1 VSARKQGAFE
11 RAPFHVIPAIDLRG
25 GRVVRLQEGDFDR
38 ERIYSDDPSAVAAD
52 FARAGAA
59 WIHVVDLDGARD
71 GERRQTAVMAA
82 IRSSLPQ
89 GVRLQVGGGI
99 RSAEALAE
107 ALADG
112 ADRVVLGTSALEDP
126 DLVGRAIE
134 RHGADR
140 IAVALDVRDGTAVG
154 HGWVAG
160 GSQAAVVDVLSELD
174 ERGVR
179 LLVVTA
185 IDRDGMLGGPDLGLL
200 ESVIGGTFAE
210 VIASGGIATIDDLRA
225 TKAVGCRGA
234 IVGRAIYDGRID
246 LEEALAAVG

>member
-1 VSARKQGAFE
+1 LEGP
-11 RAPFHVIPAIDLRG
+11 PFHVMPAIDLRG

-38 ERIYSDDPSAVAAD
+38 ERTYADDPIGVAAD
-52 FARAGAA
+52 FARAGAE

-71 GERRQTAVMAA
+71 GERRHAAVITA
-82 IRSSLPQ
+82 IRSSLPP
-89 GVRLQVGGGI
+89 GIRLQIGGGI
-99 RSAEALAE
+99 RSVEALAG

-140 IAVALDVRDGTAVG
+140 IAVALDVRGGRAVG
-154 HGWVAG
+154 HGWVG
-160 GSQAAVVDVLSELD
+160 GGPDAAIVDVLSEL
-174 ERGVR
+174 EVRGVR

-200 ESVIGGTFAE
+200 ESIIGGTRAD
-210 VIASGGIATIDDLRA
+210 VIASGGIATIDELRA

-246 LEEALAAVG
+246 LQEALAAFD